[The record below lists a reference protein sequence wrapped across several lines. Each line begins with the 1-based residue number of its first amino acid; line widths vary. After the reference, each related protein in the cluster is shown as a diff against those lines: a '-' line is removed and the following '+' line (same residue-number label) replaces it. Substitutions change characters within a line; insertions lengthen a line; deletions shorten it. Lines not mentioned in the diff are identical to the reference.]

1 MAALFCAVRGDDR
14 VASLCAMAK
23 QPLPDT
29 VEVELIC
36 RGCGYHMAR
45 TVARLRR
52 DTKVV
57 CPNCGADIVGD
68 HTDDVPSEEPR

>member
-1 MAALFCAVRGDDR
+1 MAALFAVRGDDR
-14 VASLCAMAK
+14 VASLRAMAK
-23 QPLPDT
+23 KPLPDT

-36 RGCGYHMAR
+36 RSCGYHMAR

-68 HTDDVPSEEPR
+68 HTDDGASNEPR

>member
-1 MAALFCAVRGDDR
+1 VAALFAVRGGSR
-14 VASLCAMAK
+14 VASLAAMAK

-29 VEVELIC
+29 PEVELIC
-36 RGCGYHMAR
+36 RSCGYHMAR

-68 HTDDVPSEEPR
+68 DAHDGVSDVPR

>member
-1 MAALFCAVRGDDR
+1 VAALFAVRGGAR
-14 VASLCAMAK
+14 VASLPAMAK

-29 VEVELIC
+29 AEVELIC
-36 RGCGYHMAR
+36 RSCGYHMAR

-68 HTDDVPSEEPR
+68 QTDDGASDDPR